1 MIVKNDGDLS
11 IRNDNNLHFSGS
23 RSINNNDELGCYE
36 KKKII
41 IRKKFGNIVFD
52 SFQTIEFVYKFI
64 IFR

>member
-41 IRKKFGNIVFD
+41 IRKKFRNTVFD

>member
-1 MIVKNDGDLS
+1 MIAILS

-41 IRKKFGNIVFD
+41 IRKKFGNTVFD
-52 SFQTIEFVYKFI
+52 SFQTIRI
-64 IFR
+64 RI